1 MAKPIVTIIRPELT
15 PEEREKRLEEVKR
28 CMRDFWAAIERRKAE
43 VQNDTPALDAV

>member
-1 MAKPIVTIIRPELT
+1 MKANVTVIRPELT

-28 CMRDFWAAIERRKAE
+28 RMRDFWAAMERSKAE